1 MIHLNDLK
9 KGSFILHRGEP
20 YEIVEL
26 GIVVT
31 GTHSHTK
38 AKATVKGIFS
48 NSTEVLVKSHHE
60 TVEELEIRKKKA
72 TVISVAP
79 EKLQIMDSVN
89 YATLEADLNP
99 SEKGAYNEGDEI
111 TYIEFNGKVKILGKR
126 KA

>member
-20 YEIVEL
+20 YEIIEL

-72 TVISVAP
+72 TVISVTP
-79 EKLQIMDSVN
+79 QKLQIMDSVN
-89 YATLEADLNP
+89 YATLESDLDQ
-99 SEKGAYNEGDEI
+99 SEKGLYNEGDEI
-111 TYIEFNGKVKILGKR
+111 IYIEFNGKVKILGKR
-126 KA
+126 